1 MRVCRC
7 VVATIL
13 LFSAW
18 IIVSAQDS
26 GPAGAALPTG
36 LRIPAI
42 LRTSIS
48 SNKSRVGDPV
58 RLEVVADV
66 HDKTGNVVIHRHAN
80 LFGKVTYAVP
90 YERNKQPASLSFA
103 ADRGE
108 WKHQSFALDAAIFG
122 VYALASDSPKGE
134 KVEDVAMATLRNS
147 DAINIINSTV
157 MYDLGGGGFPLGPAH
172 DISVHSVIMQL
183 RIVTDPAVRTAF
195 VNDKQDI
202 EFQSFLVLLLNGM
215 KVVQ

>member
-7 VVATIL
+7 VVAAIF

-18 IIVSAQDS
+18 LMVFPQDS

-48 SNKSRVGDPV
+48 SNKSKVGDPV
-58 RLEVVADV
+58 RLEVIADV
-66 HDKTGNVVIHRHAN
+66 HDKTGNVVIHRHTN
-80 LFGKVTYAVP
+80 LFGKVTYAMP

-122 VYALASDSPKGE
+122 VDASASDSPKAE
-134 KVEDVAMATLRNS
+134 TVEGMAMATLRGS
-147 DAINIINSTV
+147 DSLNITNSTL
-157 MYDLGGGGFPLGPAH
+157 MYDLGGGAGPRASH
-172 DISVHSVIMQL
+172 DITLHSVIMHL